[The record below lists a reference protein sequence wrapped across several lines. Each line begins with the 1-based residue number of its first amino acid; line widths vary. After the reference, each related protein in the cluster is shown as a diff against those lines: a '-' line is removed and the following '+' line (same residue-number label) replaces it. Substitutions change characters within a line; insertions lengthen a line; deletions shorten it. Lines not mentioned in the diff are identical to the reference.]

1 MVPVNI
7 CIPIQ
12 MGIFLQS
19 MEILERMERQKNN
32 KTMDN
37 KRPIRQIYS
46 CQQELEHLLLINMYF
61 ILIIP

>member
-32 KTMDN
+32 KTMHN
-37 KRPIRQIYS
+37 KRPGLYAKYTLVNNSWNIY
-46 CQQELEHLLLINMYF
+46 Y
-61 ILIIP
+61 